1 MIFEI
6 NIDDVL
12 ALDDS
17 GTLTEAKA
25 ALLTEDVMARAG
37 ALVPELYG
45 ELTEPQAKAASA
57 ILRRV
62 ILRSAQTGSGAVVQ
76 QSVTTGA
83 YSESQTIDNKSTD
96 RGLFMKHEIEELKNL
111 FPKANSLKGRAF
123 YLEPF

>member
-1 MIFEI
+1 MRLAI

-12 ALDDS
+12 AFDDS

-25 ALLTEDVMARAG
+25 AILIEDAMARAS

-45 ELTEPQAKAASA
+45 ELLEPQAKAASA

-76 QSVTTGA
+76 QSVSTGG

-111 FPKANSLKGRAF
+111 FPKTNSRKGKAF
-123 YLEPF
+123 SISLI

>member
-1 MIFEI
+1 MVLEI

-12 ALDDS
+12 ALDES
-17 GTLTEAKA
+17 GTLSEAKA
-25 ALLTEDVMARAG
+25 TILIEDAMARAG
-37 ALVPELYG
+37 ALVPELYS

-76 QSVTTGA
+76 QSVSTGG

-96 RGLFMKHEIEELKNL
+96 RGLFMKNEIEELKNL
-111 FPKANSLKGRAF
+111 FPKANSRKGKAF